1 MVTPDYYDK
10 FKCIGGECRHNCC
23 EGAWEIEVDD
33 EALDR
38 FGKIGGEFGARV
50 MASVD
55 DNGVFIRQN
64 GRCPLLSGD
73 GWCEMVQNG
82 HKLCIICDEYPRFT
96 EYYDDYAERGI
107 SLSCEA
113 AAEIILAN
121 TEKVTLCGESGKC
134 EDDLFKLLY
143 SARNDI
149 FAILQDRDID
159 IFKRIRLALD
169 YGVRLQDR
177 INDNDFSAFSY
188 QPQDKTQNNGDMS
201 VLFGF
206 LAELTT
212 LSDDWADKLKSAKF
226 PEKIDRIQTEQL
238 CVYFVYRYFLKA
250 FYDCDALS
258 KLKLMAISV
267 ITVLSLSDVC
277 GGILESARLYS
288 VEVEHNE
295 DNIDAIYD
303 EFLFND
309 DLSIEKIIG
318 MIK

>member
-10 FKCIGGECRHNCC
+10 FKCIGGKCKHNCC

-38 FGKIGGEFGARV
+38 FAKIGGEFGARV
-50 MASVD
+50 MESVD
-55 DNGVFIRQN
+55 DNGVFIRKN
-64 GRCPLLSGD
+64 GRCPLLSPD
-73 GWCEMVQNG
+73 GWCEMVRNG
-82 HKLCIICDEYPRFT
+82 HELCIICDEYPRFT
-96 EYYDDYAERGI
+96 EYYDDYVERGI
-107 SLSCEA
+107 SISCEA
-113 AAEIILAN
+113 SAEIVLGN
-121 TEKVTLCGESGKC
+121 KEKVSLCGESGKC
-134 EDDLFKLLY
+134 SDDLFKLLY

-149 FAILQDRDID
+149 FDILQNRDID
-159 IFKRIRLALD
+159 IFKRMSLALN
-169 YGVRLQDR
+169 YGESLQEK
-177 INDNDFSAFSY
+177 INENDFSDFSY
-188 QPQDKTQNNGDMS
+188 TPQDRAGSGGDTS
-201 VLFGF
+201 VLFEF
-206 LAELTT
+206 LSELTT
-212 LSDDWADKLKSAKF
+212 LSDDWADKLKVAKM
-226 PEKIDRIQTEQL
+226 PEEIDRIKTEQL

-267 ITVLSLSDVC
+267 IAVLSLSDVC
-277 GGILESARLYS
+277 GSIFESARLYS

-309 DLSIEKIIG
+309 GLSTEKIIS

>member
-10 FKCIGGECRHNCC
+10 FKCIGGECKHNCC

-64 GRCPLLSGD
+64 GRCPLLSAD

-82 HKLCIICDEYPRFT
+82 HELCIICDEYPRFT

-113 AAEIILAN
+113 AAEIILGN

-134 EDDLFKLLY
+134 DDEFFKFLY
-143 SARNDI
+143 MARAQI
-149 FAILQDRDID
+149 LKILQDRSRDIYS
-159 IFKRIRLALD
+159 RIRCALD

-177 INDNDFSAFSY
+177 INDNDFSDFSY
-188 QPQDKTQNNGDMS
+188 IPKDETDSIGDTS
-201 VLFGF
+201 VIFEV
-206 LAELTT
+206 LAELQT
-212 LSDDWADKLKSAKF
+212 LSDDWGKKLQKAQMPKA
-226 PEKIDRIQTEQL
+226 IDRIQTEQL

-267 ITVLSLSDVC
+267 IAVLSLSDVC

-309 DLSIEKIIG
+309 DLSTEKIIG